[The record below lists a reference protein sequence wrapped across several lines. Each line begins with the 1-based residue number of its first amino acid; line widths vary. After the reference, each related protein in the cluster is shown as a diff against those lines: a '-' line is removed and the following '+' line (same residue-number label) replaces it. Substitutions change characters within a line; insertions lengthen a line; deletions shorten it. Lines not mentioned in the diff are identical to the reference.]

1 MPNKRFWASF
11 PLHPPKLTCGGHPAV
26 EGSTGRVTAGVWN
39 STENARQPF
48 VKKKISKNNK
58 NACCDSKVF
67 PVQCEQQHLR
77 RTLSIMGPNKTAFSS
92 VHHQGPDAAPPAQ
105 PQPCLGLP
113 PRGED
118 ADAACQPVI
127 CSWQWVPHLKM
138 PKMLPCRMPSVFQ
151 KRGQNVSHF
160 KITPQASNI

>member
-1 MPNKRFWASF
+1 MQISWKTRSKLYGVCLEAWTHHSWGKRSAAGDCFCHSKASCANNIVPNKRFWASF

-39 STENARQPF
+39 STENARQTF

-77 RTLSIMGPNKTAFSS
+77 RTLSIMGPNKTA
-92 VHHQGPDAAPPAQ
+92 
-105 PQPCLGLP
+105 PCIFL
-113 PRGED
+113 
-118 ADAACQPVI
+118 C
-127 CSWQWVPHLKM
+127 
-138 PKMLPCRMPSVFQ
+138 
-151 KRGQNVSHF
+151 
-160 KITPQASNI
+160 ASPGH